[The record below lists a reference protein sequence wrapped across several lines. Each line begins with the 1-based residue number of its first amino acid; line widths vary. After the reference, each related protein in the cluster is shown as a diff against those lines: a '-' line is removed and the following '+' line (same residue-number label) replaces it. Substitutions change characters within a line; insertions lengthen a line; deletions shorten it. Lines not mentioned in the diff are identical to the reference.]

1 LQKYALLTMKMGNL
15 TLQVL
20 TEQID
25 KQILRLYH
33 FGAMNKQILKLLK
46 LPNTPLGCTL
56 YLKKDVIHL
65 FYKSVSGS
73 LRRSPKGK

>member
-46 LPNTPLGCTL
+46 LPKISDGADIN
-56 YLKKDVIHL
+56 
-65 FYKSVSGS
+65 
-73 LRRSPKGK
+73 RRSGQTN